1 MKNRKILVFL
11 PCYNEELNITDLIE
25 EWNKHEK
32 SLKIKALFLKYM
44 ELMTVVK
51 IRLKIK
57 Y

>member
-1 MKNRKILVFL
+1 MAKDSNKSKNPKEKVVKSK
-11 PCYNEELNITDLIE
+11 NT
-25 EWNKHEK
+25 KK